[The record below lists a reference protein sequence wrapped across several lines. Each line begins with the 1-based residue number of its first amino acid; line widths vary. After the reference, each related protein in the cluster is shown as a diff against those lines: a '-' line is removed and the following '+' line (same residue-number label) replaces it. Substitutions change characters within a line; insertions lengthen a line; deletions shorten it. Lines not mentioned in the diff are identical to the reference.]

1 MAIRLAETLPR
12 LSPQQAARYL
22 PNFKLISYRSGE
34 VIVRQGDPADM
45 FYIITMGHAEVVNHR
60 PGGEDLVLGQLGT
73 GEWFGEM
80 GLILGRPRTATV
92 RATSD
97 VEVMGLDRKNFQ
109 ELMAESDPSKSDVTT
124 MMFRRL
130 ISPWEKM
137 Q

>member
-1 MAIRLAETLPR
+1 M
-12 LSPQQAARYL
+12 
-22 PNFKLISYRSGE
+22 
-34 VIVRQGDPADM
+34 RQGDPADM
-45 FYIITMGHAEVVNHR
+45 FYIITLGHAEVLNHR

-124 MMFRRL
+124 VMFRRL